1 MRLLTVRRR
10 RNRLDIA
17 LAHEQVLAPVELDL
31 ETGLRQVEDAVAGTN
46 GAHVG
51 THQRYFA
58 PDASLRRG
66 RRRGRDEQP
75 GPRLAFAILG
85 VLDDDPVAGE
95 PDLFLGGP
103 LSSCLRLVLRR
114 RAHQPIVARDE
125 PRTRPRIS
133 QTASHGTRRPR
144 RAERAYLLV
153 GCTPVNAGD
162 LVDEAVKTLKA
173 SPAIDHWQRDREL
186 IEAEDLLGHAIGT
199 EDFDRDTAVS
209 PGARRRFE
217 RMIERRE
224 KGEPVQLIKGYA
236 IFRGLEILARPGVF
250 VPRDSTEFLAE
261 QAVRRVRRRRQPV
274 LVDVATG
281 GGGIALAVVN
291 EVRRAR
297 VYGTDISP
305 EAIRVAR
312 ANARKLRLPATFVVG
327 DLFGGLPKHLR
338 GGVDVVTLH
347 PPYVARSELR
357 ELPEEIRRWEP
368 AHTLTDRSPDGLR
381 IVERSTTEAPEW
393 LRPGGWLLIEVSPDR
408 ARAVR
413 SVMQRT
419 GFRDVRST
427 MDREFKVTRVL
438 VGRSP

>member
-1 MRLLTVRRR
+1 
-10 RNRLDIA
+10 
-17 LAHEQVLAPVELDL
+17 
-31 ETGLRQVEDAVAGTN
+31 
-46 GAHVG
+46 
-51 THQRYFA
+51 
-58 PDASLRRG
+58 
-66 RRRGRDEQP
+66 
-75 GPRLAFAILG
+75 
-85 VLDDDPVAGE
+85 
-95 PDLFLGGP
+95 
-103 LSSCLRLVLRR
+103 
-114 RAHQPIVARDE
+114 
-125 PRTRPRIS
+125 
-133 QTASHGTRRPR
+133 
-144 RAERAYLLV
+144 
-153 GCTPVNAGD
+153 VNAGD

-199 EDFDRDTAVS
+199 GDFDRDTEVS
-209 PGARRRFE
+209 PRARRRFE
-217 RMIERRE
+217 RMIERRA

-312 ANARKLRLPATFVVG
+312 ANARKLRLPATFV
-327 DLFGGLPKHLR
+327 KRLR

-357 ELPEEIRRWEP
+357 ELPQEIRRWEP

-381 IVERSTTEAPEW
+381 IVERSTTEAPAW

-427 MDREFKVTRVL
+427 MDRGFKVTRVL